1 MRKKQIANLVM
12 VVIIVLIVVAGVLG
26 VGYIRGWFDTADGT
40 YAVLNDIRGTVN
52 LERDGVSYPAEG
64 ETVLRTGDKLTCDP
78 GATAVIRA
86 GGNMFTIGE
95 KASLRITDPVADHFS
110 AELLSGEV
118 FANCEN
124 TAVMTFSGKKA
135 AFFQATALLSVRAGA
150 QSVSVLRGQ
159 VGNASAGQILNYVG
173 DEESIGK
180 LDIHSLNDFS
190 IAQIREYDGSV
201 SLCFTIEDL
210 DLLMAER
217 QEALQELINGQT
229 QPTTP
234 GTETTA
240 PEQTEPTAETTT
252 QSGTGGE
259 TQPTQPG
266 NTTPTN
272 PGDPTT
278 GTQTPETET
287 TDPIQTTTPPE
298 TTVPPTTEEP
308 TEPPVTEKPTEPPV
322 NEKPTEPPVTE
333 KPTEPPVTEKP
344 TEPPDTE
351 VPTEPPV
358 TEIPTESP
366 TTMPETTP
374 PASGGGSCTIT
385 IRCDTILNN
394 MDDLEPGKAEFV
406 PGDGVILY
414 PVTVEFERGETV
426 FDVLKRVCDIAGI
439 QLEYSWTPL
448 YDSYYI
454 EGINHL
460 YEFDCGNE
468 SGWMYKVN
476 GWFPNYGCSS
486 YTLKDGDVIV
496 WAYTC
501 HGWGTDVGAPEW
513 TG

>member
-1 MRKKQIANLVM
+1 MKKKQAANLIM
-12 VVIIVLIVVAGVLG
+12 VAIILVIVAAGVLG
-26 VGYIRGWFDTADGT
+26 VGHIRGWFDTDNGT
-40 YAVLNDIRGTVN
+40 YAVLRDMRGVIN
-52 LERDGVSYPAEG
+52 LERDGVSYPVED
-64 ETVLRTGDKLTCDP
+64 ETVLRAGDKLSCDP
-78 GATAVIRA
+78 GATAVINA
-86 GGNMFTIGE
+86 GNDTFTIGE
-95 KASLRITDPVADHFS
+95 KASLKITDPAADHFS
-110 AELLSGEV
+110 AELLSGEM

-124 TAVMTFSGKKA
+124 AAVIAFAGKKTELS
-135 AFFQATALLSVRAGA
+135 QATALISVRAGA

-173 DEESIGK
+173 NEESVGT
-180 LDIHSLNDFS
+180 LDIHSLNDFGV
-190 IAQIREYDGSV
+190 AQIRKYDGSV
-201 SLCFTIEDL
+201 SLCFTTEDL

-217 QEALQELINGQT
+217 QQALQELINSQT

-234 GTETTA
+234 STETTD
-240 PEQTEPTAETTT
+240 PEQADPTTGTTT
-252 QSGTGGE
+252 PSDTGGE
-259 TQPTQPG
+259 TQSTQPG
-266 NTTPTN
+266 NTTTTN
-272 PGDPTT
+272 PDDPTT
-278 GTQTPETET
+278 GTQTPGTET
-287 TDPIQTTTPPE
+287 TDPTQTTDPPE
-298 TTVPPTTEEP
+298 TTVPPATEKP
-308 TEPPVTEKPTEPPV
+308 TDPPVTEE
-322 NEKPTEPPVTE
+322 PTEPPVTE

-344 TEPPDTE
+344 TEPP
-351 VPTEPPV
+351 
-358 TEIPTESP
+358 
-366 TTMPETTP
+366 TTVPETTP
-374 PASGGGSCTIT
+374 TTSGGGSCTIT
-385 IRCDTILNN
+385 IRCDTILSN
-394 MDDLEPGKAEFV
+394 MGDLEPGKAEFV

-414 PVTVEFERGETV
+414 PVTVEFESGETV

-501 HGWGTDVGAPEW
+501 QGLGTDVGAPEW